1 MLTLSALMTVFLAVP
16 ALANDIYI
24 TQIGDNLDLDIV
36 QDGSDNQFGD
46 STTGV
51 TIKGDD
57 MVFSITQTGDGN
69 DIAALINGDT
79 YNGTWDF
86 TGNNNTVDLK
96 CDSLGTAGAGNCETV
111 TLDITTTG
119 DDNQYKFYIGE
130 SADAGSSTVAFTVT
144 GDDNVVDA
152 DIDGVEVDVTVVVNN
167 SSSLHATGVSSTTD
181 ASLSASNA
189 GNIIDIDVDGDGDA
203 NGHLIDLTVTGGGSV
218 FTITQS
224 GTGDNVL
231 DATFT
236 TNGSDVTITQSD

>member
-51 TIKGDD
+51 SIKGDD

-86 TGNNNTVDLK
+86 TGNTNTVDLK

-119 DDNQYKFYIGE
+119 DDNEYKFYIGE

-167 SSSLHATGVSSTTD
+167 SSSLHATGATSSTDNTLT
-181 ASLSASNA
+181 SSNA

-203 NGHLIDLTVTGGGSV
+203 NGHLIDLTVTGGGNV